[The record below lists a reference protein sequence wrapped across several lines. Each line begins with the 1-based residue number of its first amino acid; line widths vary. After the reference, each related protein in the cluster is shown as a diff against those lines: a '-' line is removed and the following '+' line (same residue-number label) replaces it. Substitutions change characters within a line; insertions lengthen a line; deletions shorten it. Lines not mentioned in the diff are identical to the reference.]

1 MSAASIVGSGTGSGT
16 ETATLHID
24 WIRCD
29 GRGLCTE
36 LLPELLER
44 DDWGYPRTRDGS
56 RDITVP
62 RALRRHAADAV
73 AACPVLALRLR
84 GPS

>member
-1 MSAASIVGSGTGSGT
+1 MSAAPTV
-16 ETATLHID
+16 TLHVD
-24 WIRCD
+24 WTMCD

-56 RDITVP
+56 REPVVP
-62 RALRRHAADAV
+62 RTLRAEAEEAV
-73 AACPVLALRLR
+73 AVCPRLALRLR
-84 GPS
+84 TP